1 MVGMQCIAH
10 HNFEPRM
17 QPGMGMGMGMPMPMQ
32 MHMPVGP
39 DYPPA
44 HPVCRE
50 SVIAGYPVMPVMG
63 LPY

>member
-1 MVGMQCIAH
+1 MVRLPVSQLQVLDMVGMQCIAH

-17 QPGMGMGMGMPMPMQ
+17 QPMGPGYQPVHPM
-32 MHMPVGP
+32 H
-39 DYPPA
+39 
-44 HPVCRE
+44 HE